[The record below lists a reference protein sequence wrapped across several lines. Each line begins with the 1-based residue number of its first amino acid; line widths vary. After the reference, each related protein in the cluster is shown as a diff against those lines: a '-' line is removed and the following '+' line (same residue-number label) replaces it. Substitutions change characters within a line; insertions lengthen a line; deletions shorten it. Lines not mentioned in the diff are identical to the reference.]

1 MFGFFLGFFLFLNT
15 GKWNVFITSHK

>member
-1 MFGFFLGFFLFLNT
+1 MFGFFLVFFLFLNT